1 MSTPKIAIYC
11 GIALAVLML
20 VSSPGAATADHD
32 KGHFVVKI
40 DDDGF
45 NGTGE
50 FTIEVEQGQLVEL
63 TFVWAHRAHTQE
75 EHIIVLEGYKLE
87 TGKINALHRE
97 DAIKFIAEKPGTFTF
112 KCDLD
117 CDLHERLQKGHLKVK
132 AGGSAGGAARTP
144 TNLALTPSS
153 WRTQG
158 EIVSL
163 MTVLKDNKGAPVS
176 KAEVRYFVDAEFVNV
191 KDKMEV
197 GTTKTDANGVAFL
210 DYRPT
215 FTTPKQK
222 ITAVF
227 EGMGIYAESQQ
238 AIELEETAPLPPAY
252 IPASA
257 GLDDIRRY
265 APFALAAV
273 VLGVWTTYGFVLFQV
288 FGIFRSRTRR

>member
-1 MSTPKIAIYC
+1 MKRIAILC
-11 GIALAVLML
+11 SIALVALTQI
-20 VSSPGAATADHD
+20 SSPWVAMASHD

-50 FTIEVEQGQLVEL
+50 FTIEVEQGQLVEM
-63 TFVWAHRAHTQE
+63 TFEWAHRAYPQE

-87 TGKINALHRE
+87 TEKINSVHRQGT
-97 DAIKFIAEKPGTFTF
+97 IKFIAEKPGTFTF

-117 CDLHERLQKGHLKVK
+117 CDLHEHLQRGHVK
-132 AGGSAGGAARTP
+132 IKASGSAGAAARTP
-144 TNLALTPSS
+144 TNLVMTPSS

-163 MTVLKDNKGAPVS
+163 MTVLKDNKGAPIS

-191 KDKMEV
+191 KDKMEI
-197 GTTKTDANGVAFL
+197 GIAKTDSNGVAFL

-215 FTTPKQK
+215 FATPKQK

-238 AIELEETAPLPPAY
+238 AIEIEETAPLPPAY
-252 IPASA
+252 TPAPA

-265 APFALAAV
+265 APFALAAA

-288 FGIFRSRTRR
+288 FKIFRSRPRR